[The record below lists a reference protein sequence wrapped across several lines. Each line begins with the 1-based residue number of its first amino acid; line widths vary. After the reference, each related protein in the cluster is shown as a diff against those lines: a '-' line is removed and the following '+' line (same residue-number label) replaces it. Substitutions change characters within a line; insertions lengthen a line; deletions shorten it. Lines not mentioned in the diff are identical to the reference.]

1 MRLSDNQYKELV
13 SAANSARGGSYSPY
27 SHFAVGAAL
36 LAEDGTVFT
45 GCNVENSSYSATLC
59 AERVAIFHAVSKG
72 YRNFTAIAVVGGPAG
87 RDTEGECQP
96 CAVCLQVMAEFCD
109 SDFEI
114 ITEDGKGGYNVYKF
128 TDLLAKPFKF
138 K

>member
-1 MRLSDNQYKELV
+1 MKLSDSKYRELI
-13 SAANSARGGSYSPY
+13 SLANSARGGSYSPY

-59 AERVAIFHAVSKG
+59 AERVAIFHAVAEG
-72 YRNFTAIAVVGGPAG
+72 YRKFSAIAVVGGEAG
-87 RDTEGECQP
+87 RDTSGECQP

-109 SDFEI
+109 ADFEI
-114 ITEDGKGGYNVYKF
+114 ITEDGVGGYNVYRF
-128 TDLLAKPFKF
+128 SDLLAKPFKF
-138 K
+138 